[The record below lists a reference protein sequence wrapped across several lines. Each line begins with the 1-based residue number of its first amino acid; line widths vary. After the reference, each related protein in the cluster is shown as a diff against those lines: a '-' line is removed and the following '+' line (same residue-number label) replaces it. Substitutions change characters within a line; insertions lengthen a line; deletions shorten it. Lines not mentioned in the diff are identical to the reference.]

1 MLHYHKRLCCYI
13 TAVCKK
19 RVKTVLETSPADVLQ
34 PFKDRMEEFLERGM
48 ATQVVR
54 CGCICG
60 TSVVKYA

>member
-1 MLHYHKRLCCYI
+1 MFRYHKRLCCYI

-48 ATQVVR
+48 ATQSCEVWVHLWNK
-54 CGCICG
+54 CC
-60 TSVVKYA
+60 